1 MVKPEGYATIGPFT
15 VLRAI
20 KNELQEICAKES
32 DEVTSKKKTLE
43 TKVTELI
50 VECIRKYKPGFEVP
64 DTNGD
69 KT

>member
-1 MVKPEGYATIGPFT
+1 MAKPEGYATLGPFM
-15 VLRAI
+15 VLQVI

-32 DEVTSKKKTLE
+32 DESTSKKKTLE

-50 VECIRKYKPGFEVP
+50 VEGIRKYKPAFEIP
-64 DTNGD
+64 DSNGD